1 VDLEGRDGPVNATVE
16 WEESDGTTGSAD
28 RSWELSGTWSGIGL
42 LGAVDGLGVGST
54 VGSLLTLVV
63 MGLVIGY
70 ASPRMPPIAAAG
82 AGVGVAG
89 GGMLIGWLPSAL
101 FAVIMAAYVVLV
113 LSEVQT

>member
-1 VDLEGRDGPVNATVE
+1 
-16 WEESDGTTGSAD
+16 
-28 RSWELSGTWSGIGL
+28 
-42 LGAVDGLGVGST
+42 
-54 VGSLLTLVV
+54 
-63 MGLVIGY
+63 
-70 ASPRMPPIAAAG
+70 MPPIAAAG